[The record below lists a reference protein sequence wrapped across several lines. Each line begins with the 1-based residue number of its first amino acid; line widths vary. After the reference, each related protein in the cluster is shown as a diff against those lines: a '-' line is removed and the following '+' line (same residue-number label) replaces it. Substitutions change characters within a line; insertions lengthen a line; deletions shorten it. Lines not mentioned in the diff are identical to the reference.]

1 MAAPGCVSEAV
12 EMECGRS
19 EIDELI
25 KEVSRAACPGR
36 HGESGASQV
45 PRLGHRGP
53 RAVTPA
59 RMGRVSACTSHSV
72 LRPEGWG
79 PAASASTEL
88 PPALD
93 LSGFERFGWHHI
105 SPGLFQAGCSGKK
118 PPSTSLAAG
127 GWIHDAD
134 YPPVLTRLGPCPV
147 GAAPSPQGAGEPSNQ
162 AY

>member
-127 GWIHDAD
+127 GWAFTEETKGRTGLRWSEMRERGDF
-134 YPPVLTRLGPCPV
+134 
-147 GAAPSPQGAGEPSNQ
+147 PSLSSPWMRGQR
-162 AY
+162 